1 MNILSVHNRYIYRG
15 GEDESTEL
23 ENSLLRSHNHRL
35 IEYVADNHDLEKRAL
50 FVVGLQSVWNQGSY
64 SSIRKQIRDHRID
77 LVKIDNFFP
86 QISPAV
92 FYAARAEGVPTVQT
106 LRNFRLGC
114 PSANFFRN
122 GQVCEDCLGKVMPWP
137 GIYHGC
143 YRNSR
148 LLTIGPALMS
158 SVHRVAGT
166 WWNHVSAYV
175 ALSEFSRNKFLEI
188 GLPNEKIFVKPNFVT
203 DGGVGTGNGNYAL
216 FVGRLSPEKGID
228 VLLSAWKRIGPRLRL
243 KIAGTGPLEQ
253 EVRSCAA
260 VNPAVEYL
268 GQTSLTETY
277 ELMGSALALI
287 FPSKWYEP
295 FGRTVAEAFAKGT
308 PVIASNIGP
317 IKTMISH
324 QQTGLQFDP
333 HRADSL
339 VEQVEWML
347 EHRDDKWCEMRA
359 SARQA
364 YESLYTPERNYE
376 MMMQIYGWARSQKI
390 TAAVKGVIRARS
402 VEGPRL

>member
-1 MNILSVHNRYIYRG
+1 MIDCIGNGN
-15 GEDESTEL
+15 
-23 ENSLLRSHNHRL
+23 LRSSTR
-35 IEYVADNHDLEKRAL
+35 
-50 FVVGLQSVWNQGSY
+50 
-64 SSIRKQIRDHRID
+64 RID
-77 LVKIDNFFP
+77 SVSYTHLDVYKR
-86 QISPAV
+86 Q
-92 FYAARAEGVPTVQT
+92 
-106 LRNFRLGC
+106 
-114 PSANFFRN
+114 
-122 GQVCEDCLGKVMPWP
+122 

-268 GQTSLTETY
+268 GQTSLK
-277 ELMGSALALI
+277 MCI
-287 FPSKWYEP
+287 
-295 FGRTVAEAFAKGT
+295 
-308 PVIASNIGP
+308 
-317 IKTMISH
+317 
-324 QQTGLQFDP
+324 
-333 HRADSL
+333 
-339 VEQVEWML
+339 
-347 EHRDDKWCEMRA
+347 RD
-359 SARQA
+359 
-364 YESLYTPERNYE
+364 
-376 MMMQIYGWARSQKI
+376 
-390 TAAVKGVIRARS
+390 
-402 VEGPRL
+402 RL